1 MPASS
6 QKGGAQLKS
15 KILAFLAMGILVCG
29 LGQVQAQTEKKLQP
43 GAAKAPLPMYQLADE
58 MAKRLTSSLQVKT
71 VVGEPVK
78 IGKVTLIPIMMID
91 IGFGGGG
98 GGAPQ
103 APEMGGKGFYMS
115 GEARPLGF
123 VVTTKTGTKFVSVG
137 KIPQK

>member
-1 MPASS
+1 M
-6 QKGGAQLKS
+6 KS
-15 KILAFLAMGILVCG
+15 KVLTLLVMGILICG
-29 LGQVQAQTEKKLQP
+29 LAQVQAQAEKKSQA
-43 GAAKAPLPMYQLADE
+43 GTAKAPLPMYQLAEE

-71 VVGEPVK
+71 VVGEPMKV
-78 IGKVTLIPIMMID
+78 GKVTLIPIMMID

-123 VVTTKTGTKFVSVG
+123 VVATKSGTKFVSVG
-137 KIPQK
+137 KIPLK